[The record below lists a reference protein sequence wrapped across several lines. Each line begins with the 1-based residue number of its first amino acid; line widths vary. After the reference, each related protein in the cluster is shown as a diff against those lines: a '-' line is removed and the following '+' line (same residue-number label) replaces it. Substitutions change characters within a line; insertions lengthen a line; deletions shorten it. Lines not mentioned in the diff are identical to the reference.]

1 MSLQAESIGPIPA
14 QTALVA
20 HAAFPKST
28 PFMRMRDEL
37 GTIYENHP
45 FADLFSSRGQ
55 PAEMPWRLA
64 LVTIMQFAEG
74 LTDRQAADAVRGHI
88 DWKYTLG
95 LELTD
100 SGFDFSV
107 LSKFRA
113 RLLEGQAEEELLN
126 IMLECF
132 KTKGLLK
139 EGGRTRTDSTH
150 VLAAIRVLH
159 RLESIGETLRA
170 ALNDLVTVMP
180 QWLRKQVSKE
190 WFERYSTRFETYRLP
205 KEEAE
210 RHALAEIIGQDGLH
224 LLNAVYHNPQT
235 PQWLREIPSV
245 EILRRNWLY
254 QFWVEEGQVR
264 LRKATDLPPAG
275 LRIDSPYDPEAHYG
289 NKRSTVWTGYKVHL
303 SETCAENEIHLIT
316 HVETTL
322 AAVTDVAMTEPIHQ
336 ALQEKGIL
344 PAEHLVDAGYVDADL
359 IVKSRKDYKVELTGP
374 VRPNSSW
381 QASTEQGFDISN
393 FKIDWEAQK
402 VTCPMGKVSQNW
414 RELRDHFNNEVV
426 QARFSRT
433 DCRLCEQRALCT
445 KSKGDP
451 RLIRLRPRAD
461 HEVLQSV
468 RQLQTT
474 LEWKAQYKARA
485 GIEGTLSQGVGGF
498 GLRRCRYLGLAKT
511 HLQHIATAAAINNI
525 VRWSAWLEGRPHA
538 PTRTSRFAS
547 LALAC

>member
-1 MSLQAESIGPIPA
+1 MSLQPQPIGPIPD

-20 HAAFPKST
+20 QAAFPKAT
-28 PFMRMRDEL
+28 PFMRRRDEL
-37 GTIYENHP
+37 GTIYEDHT
-45 FADLFSSRGQ
+45 FADLFPKRGQ
-55 PAEMPWRLA
+55 PAEAPWRLA

-88 DWKYTLG
+88 DWKYALG

-107 LSKFRA
+107 LSQFRT
-113 RLLEGQAEEELLN
+113 RLLQGKAEEKLLN
-126 IMLECF
+126 TMLEHF
-132 KTKGLLK
+132 KAKGLLK
-139 EGGRTRTDSTH
+139 EGGRARTDSTH

-170 ALNDLVTVMP
+170 VLNDLATVVP
-180 QWLRKQVSKE
+180 QWLREQVSSE
-190 WFERYSTRFETYRLP
+190 WYARYSTRFETYRLP
-205 KEEAE
+205 KAEAE
-210 RHALAEIIGQDGLH
+210 RHALAEIIGQDGFQ
-224 LLNAVYHNPQT
+224 LLDAIYAPQT
-235 PQWLREIPSV
+235 PLWLREIPSV
-245 EILRRNWLY
+245 DILRRNWLY

-275 LRIDSPYDPEAHYG
+275 VRIDSPYDPEAHYG

-303 SETCAENEIHLIT
+303 TETCDENEIHLIT
-316 HVETTL
+316 HVETTM
-322 AAVTDVAMTEPIHQ
+322 AGVTDVAMTEPIHQ
-336 ALQEKGIL
+336 ALKEKDLL
-344 PAEHLVDAGYVDADL
+344 PAEHLVDAGYVDAEL
-359 IVKSRKDYKVELTGP
+359 IVKSRKDYDLELTGP

-381 QASTEQGFDISN
+381 QASAEQGFDISH

-402 VTCPMGKVSQNW
+402 IICPNGKISQNW
-414 RELRDHFNNEVV
+414 RELRDAFNNEIV

-451 RLIRLRPRAD
+451 RLIRLRPKAD
-461 HEVLQSV
+461 HEALQAL

-474 LEWKAQYKARA
+474 PEWKAQYDARA
-485 GIEGTLSQGVGGF
+485 GVEGSLSQGVGRF
-498 GLRRCRYLGLAKT
+498 GLRECRYLGLAKT
-511 HLQHIATAAAINNI
+511 HLQHLATAAAMNI
-525 VRWSAWLEGRPHA
+525 VRLSAWLEGRPHA

-547 LALAC
+547 LALAS